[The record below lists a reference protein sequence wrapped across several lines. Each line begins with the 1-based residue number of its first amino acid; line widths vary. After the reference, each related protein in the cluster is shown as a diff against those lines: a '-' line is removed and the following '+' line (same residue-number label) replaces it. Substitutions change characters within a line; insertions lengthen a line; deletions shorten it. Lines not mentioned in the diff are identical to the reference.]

1 MSLGAEPKSFFQ
13 LMCLKLVSERGRVYR
28 ASVSF
33 GFFLPCSVALGKP
46 LPSLGLSFP
55 ICDMVGELVTSM
67 VPSCSEIWHWGIFE
81 PRLSLA
87 LELNPLSC
95 GTLSQC
101 HVGQAPHVAKGM
113 GSLGVGVA
121 PQVGQT

>member
-13 LMCLKLVSERGRVYR
+13 LMCLKLVSERGSVYR

-46 LPSLGLSFP
+46 LASVGLNFP
-55 ICDMVGELVTSM
+55 IWDMVGELIASM

-81 PRLSLA
+81 PKLSLA

-95 GTLSQC
+95 DTLSQC
-101 HVGQAPHVAKGM
+101 HVG
-113 GSLGVGVA
+113 
-121 PQVGQT
+121 